1 MLSDTP
7 ALPPDLIDLVQS
19 GMSIT
24 VAGRDERLVPSIAK
38 GAGCR
43 VGDDGR
49 EVTVLVFAEA
59 AEAVLR
65 DIATNRLVAVVF
77 SRPSTNRTVQ
87 LKGRDALCV
96 PTQPADL
103 ALVRRQLALFAAD
116 LGRLGWNEDFVQAV
130 FWHDPTQLVAIRFT
144 PDGAFAQTPGPG
156 AGAALS
162 LQPGTPP
169 ASSTPR

>member
-1 MLSDTP
+1 MTTDAP
-7 ALPPDLIDLVQS
+7 ALPADLAEFIQS
-19 GMSIT
+19 GTSIT
-24 VAGRDERLVPSIAK
+24 VAGRDDRLVPSIAK
-38 GAGCR
+38 GAACR
-43 VGDDGR
+43 VGAAGR
-49 EVTVLVFAEA
+49 EVTVLLFAEA

-96 PTQPADL
+96 PTAPADV

-116 LGRLGWNEDFVQAV
+116 LGQLGWNDEFVRAV
-130 FWHDPTQLVAIRFT
+130 FWHDPAQLMAIRFT

-162 LQPGTPP
+162 LHAGAP
-169 ASSTPR
+169 